1 MARIDQRQGA
11 AALFVETDWERKPPV
26 VVLVVVEVVAVEVVV
41 VRHQTLQTNHCFVQ
55 VVVVVVAVVVVVVAI
70 NKSCQVQFLQPL
82 KKNNIL
88 ILHQMRQTSLVVA
101 VVAEE
106 QLVAR

>member
-11 AALFVETDWERKPPV
+11 AALFVETDWERKSPV
-26 VVLVVVEVVAVEVVV
+26 VVAVVVVEVVV

>member
-55 VVVVVVAVVVVVVAI
+55 VVVVVAVVVVVVAI